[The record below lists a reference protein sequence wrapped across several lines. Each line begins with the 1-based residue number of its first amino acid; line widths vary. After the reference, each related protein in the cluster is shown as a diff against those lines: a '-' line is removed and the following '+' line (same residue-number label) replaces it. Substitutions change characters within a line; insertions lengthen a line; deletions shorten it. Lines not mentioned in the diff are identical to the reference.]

1 MVQVPWLVLYMIYII
16 ITCVAATFLLYAATE
31 GLRAVR

>member
-16 ITCVAATFLLYAATE
+16 ITCVAAPFLLYATTE